1 MKYYKVI
8 ARNYEDVIVQESD
21 PHTWGDCQERYDE
34 YCTYDEVAS
43 VSIIYVGM
51 R

>member
-8 ARNYEDVIVQESD
+8 ARNYKDVIVQESD
-21 PHTWGDCQERYDE
+21 PHTWEDCQERYDE
-34 YCTYDEVAS
+34 YCTYDAVTS
-43 VSIIYVGM
+43 VSIIYVGI